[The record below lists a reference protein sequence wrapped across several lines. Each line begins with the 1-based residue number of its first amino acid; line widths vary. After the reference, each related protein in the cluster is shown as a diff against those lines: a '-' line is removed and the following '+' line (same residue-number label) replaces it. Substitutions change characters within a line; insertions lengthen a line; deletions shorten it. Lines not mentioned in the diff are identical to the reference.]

1 MHKEFKGIDHE
12 FEVNGSEIQMKHKG
26 FQMNERLGELCVGI
40 ALCLRATSLIFG
52 KIALRTMGPFL
63 LMGTRFLI
71 AFAVIGLIFNKV
83 VRRATRKELFH
94 SAIIG
99 LFSVLSIGLE
109 LKGLQTTDTSVT
121 AFIEGT
127 IVIMVP
133 IITCVTHRMLP
144 DKVTVI
150 TAVCSFVG
158 VGLLTLKGGHLGFS
172 SGELIITVATFWFAL
187 VVIFTDKY
195 SKTDDPAVIAI
206 MQMLFIGIFSMIG
219 AFFFEDIR
227 LPSSG
232 EEWMSILALALI
244 CSGVGFTLQPLG
256 QKYTSPER
264 VGVLSLLNPVTAAVL
279 GLLFLGE
286 HMTWNKLLGSTI
298 ILLAIL
304 VPAWMKM
311 RQEEE

>member
-1 MHKEFKGIDHE
+1 MI
-12 FEVNGSEIQMKHKG
+12 
-26 FQMNERLGELCVGI
+26 
-40 ALCLRATSLIFG
+40 
-52 KIALRTMGPFL
+52 
-63 LMGTRFLI
+63 
-71 AFAVIGLIFNKV
+71 
-83 VRRATRKELFH
+83 
-94 SAIIG
+94 
-99 LFSVLSIGLE
+99 LE

-150 TAVCSFVG
+150 TAVCSLVG

-232 EEWMSILALALI
+232 EEWMSILAL
-244 CSGVGFTLQPLG
+244 
-256 QKYTSPER
+256 
-264 VGVLSLLNPVTAAVL
+264 LNPVTAAVL

-311 RQEEE
+311 RQEEQ